1 LIAVSVLVAA
11 IGGALLAAGQRNER
25 TDRPAARPAT
35 LHTAPVPD
43 PAFTVGSPLPLHDG
57 RHESRWAP
65 LRRRVAAR
73 ARPSAVAAIVAVL
86 GRRTPEGTTNLVA
99 TLDRVT
105 GRDGR
110 IWVKARLPILPNGS
124 TGWLPRSALGGYG
137 TVTTRLVIDRRRL
150 IATLQRDGRPV
161 WSAPVAIG
169 TDAAPT
175 PAGVFYVRNRLTRY
189 RSPFY
194 GPVAFGTSARSATL
208 TDWPGG
214 GFIGIHGTDRPD
226 LIPGRISHGCIRLR
240 NAAIVR
246 LARLMPVGTPIRIQ

>member
-1 LIAVSVLVAA
+1 LIVVSVLVAGV
-11 IGGALLAAGQRNER
+11 GGALLVAGQRNGR
-25 TDRPAARPAT
+25 SGRPAT
-35 LHTAPVPD
+35 RPVALDAAPVPD
-43 PAFTVGSPLPLHDG
+43 PAFTVGSPVPLHDG

-73 ARPSAVAAIVAVL
+73 ARPSAGAAVVAVL
-86 GRRTPEGTTNLVA
+86 DRRTPEGTTSIVA
-99 TLDRVT
+99 TLDRAT
-105 GRDGR
+105 GPDGR
-110 IWVKARLPILPNGS
+110 IWVRARLPILPNGS
-124 TGWLPRSALGGYG
+124 SGWLPRSALGGYA

-150 IATLQRDGRPV
+150 VATLQRDGRAV
-161 WSAPVAIG
+161 WRAPIGIG

-175 PAGVFYVRNRLTRY
+175 PAGVFFVRNRLSRY

-226 LIPGRISHGCIRLR
+226 LIPGRVSHGCIRLR
-240 NAAIVR
+240 NAAILR
-246 LARLMPVGTPIRIQ
+246 LARLMPVGTPIRII

>member
-1 LIAVSVLVAA
+1 MAVAVLVAA
-11 IGGALLAAGQRNER
+11 AGSALALAGQRD
-25 TDRPAARPAT
+25 DRPAAHPPT

-43 PAFTVGSPLPLHDG
+43 PAFTVGSPVPLHDG
-57 RHESRWAP
+57 RNESRWAP

-73 ARPSAVAAIVAVL
+73 ARPAAGAAVVAVL
-86 GRRTPEGTTNLVA
+86 DRRTPESTTNLVA

-105 GRDGR
+105 GPDGR

-150 IATLQRDGRPV
+150 SATLQRDGRPV
-161 WSAPVAIG
+161 WHAPIGIG

-194 GPVAFGTSARSATL
+194 GPVAFGTSARSTTL

-214 GFIGIHGTDRPD
+214 GFIGIHGTDHPD
-226 LIPGRISHGCIRLR
+226 LIPGRVSHGCIRLR
-240 NAAIVR
+240 NAAILR
-246 LARLMPVGTPIRIQ
+246 LAQLMPVGTPIRIQ